1 MGLPA
6 KIKPVILLIQ
16 PLALSEQPQSANNV
30 KSAITKNN
38 SFGYTIS
45 NELFASQSWYFRN
58 ALVRANYF
66 NREKGIT
73 PTDKYLVAFMRNLI
87 LGEHNE
93 LRNRY
98 LHVDYPV
105 QSEET
110 GDSKSKICTLNC
122 TLEELA
128 VLRLLKA
135 DSKATQ
141 EQLAEQIHRSPR
153 TVKTI
158 TSRLTEKGYLARRN
172 GKRDGWWEVLIDV
185 PEAQCFRSF
194 CPPVILRNFI
204 LRRSRRI

>member
-1 MGLPA
+1 M
-6 KIKPVILLIQ
+6 
-16 PLALSEQPQSANNV
+16 
-30 KSAITKNN
+30 
-38 SFGYTIS
+38 
-45 NELFASQSWYFRN
+45 
-58 ALVRANYF
+58 
-66 NREKGIT
+66 
-73 PTDKYLVAFMRNLI
+73 
-87 LGEHNE
+87 HNE

-172 GKRDGWWEVLIDV
+172 GKRHAH
-185 PEAQCFRSF
+185 PEYVDQRRNACFAYYF
-194 CPPVILRNFI
+194 HIFV
-204 LRRSRRI
+204 

>member
-1 MGLPA
+1 M
-6 KIKPVILLIQ
+6 
-16 PLALSEQPQSANNV
+16 
-30 KSAITKNN
+30 
-38 SFGYTIS
+38 
-45 NELFASQSWYFRN
+45 
-58 ALVRANYF
+58 
-66 NREKGIT
+66 
-73 PTDKYLVAFMRNLI
+73 
-87 LGEHNE
+87 HNE

-158 TSRLTEKGYLARRN
+158 TSRLTEKGCLARRN
-172 GKRDGWWEVLIDV
+172 GKRDGWWEVLVDV
-185 PEAQCFRSF
+185 PEAQ
-194 CPPVILRNFI
+194 
-204 LRRSRRI
+204 